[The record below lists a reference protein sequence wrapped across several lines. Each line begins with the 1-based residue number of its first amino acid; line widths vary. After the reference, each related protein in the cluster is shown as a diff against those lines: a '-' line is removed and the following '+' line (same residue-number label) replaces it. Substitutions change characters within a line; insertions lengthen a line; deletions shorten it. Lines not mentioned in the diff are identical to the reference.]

1 MSPGAEKTAKKKE
14 LVLIGAAAGLA
25 AAFFIARAVFGP
37 FHARLSALGREVALG
52 EAKLGHGI
60 GLIAYQEAITRE
72 YAHYASYFSLRN
84 LSDEESVANFLKEI
98 EKTSRA
104 SGLVVLDMKPQ
115 KEMKEDKFSKQYT
128 INLRA
133 EGNMEELIAFL
144 YALHT
149 SPLLFGV
156 EKMTLAP
163 KAEDSPDLSIVMAI
177 AGMSFL

>member
-1 MSPGAEKTAKKKE
+1 MRPGLENVTKKKE
-14 LVLIGAAAGLA
+14 LLLIGAAAGLA
-25 AAFFIARAVFGP
+25 VAFFIARAVFGP
-37 FHARLSALGREVALG
+37 FHARLLALGREVALA
-52 EAKLGHGI
+52 EAKLGKGI
-60 GLIAYQEAITRE
+60 GLIAYKEAITKE
-72 YAHYASYFSLRN
+72 YERYASYFSLRN

-98 EKTSRA
+98 EKVSRA

-115 KEMKEDKFSKQYT
+115 KETKADKFSKQYI
-128 INLRA
+128 INLKA

-163 KAEDSPDLSIVMAI
+163 KAEESPDLGIVLAI
-177 AGMSFL
+177 AGVSFF